1 MMLGNTGG
9 QYPDGRAWRSTGSDM
24 FRESSPPRG
33 IAPPARRQPLRRRRP
48 TIPHSTTS
56 PTIEWPS
63 GPIGTGSL
71 VADHRGFAI
80 PRMTDLKMNV
90 ISSKVRTRKASTWQ
104 SLARTG
110 SDRAEYPATS
120 LQQTP
125 ISVSTEMTA
134 AREPPDHERLSGP
147 IWFVEKLL
155 KTWRLELG
163 DVVPL
168 LGLEPSD
175 LSYATDVF
183 AGRATLRG
191 RDAKD
196 RIAYLFR
203 IRKTL
208 SALFRDEDVENEWLR
223 ERHEMLDDKAPMDL
237 LLDGSMENLLLV
249 KEYVEAAAGR

>member
-1 MMLGNTGG
+1 
-9 QYPDGRAWRSTGSDM
+9 
-24 FRESSPPRG
+24 
-33 IAPPARRQPLRRRRP
+33 
-48 TIPHSTTS
+48 
-56 PTIEWPS
+56 
-63 GPIGTGSL
+63 
-71 VADHRGFAI
+71 
-80 PRMTDLKMNV
+80 
-90 ISSKVRTRKASTWQ
+90 
-104 SLARTG
+104 
-110 SDRAEYPATS
+110 
-120 LQQTP
+120 
-125 ISVSTEMTA
+125 MTA

-147 IWFVEKLL
+147 IWFIEKLL
-155 KTWRLELG
+155 KTWRLERG
-163 DVVPL
+163 DAIPL

-175 LSYATDVF
+175 LSYAADVF

>member
-1 MMLGNTGG
+1 MMLENTGG

-24 FRESSPPRG
+24 FRQPSPLRG
-33 IAPPARRQPLRRRRP
+33 TVPPERRQPLWRGRRTDPR
-48 TIPHSTTS
+48 STTPS
-56 PTIEWPS
+56 TIEWPS
-63 GPIGTGSL
+63 DPIGTDSL
-71 VADHRGFAI
+71 VAGHRSFAVR
-80 PRMTDLKMNV
+80 RMNNIKIIFTTD
-90 ISSKVRTRKASTWQ
+90 KVRTRKAPTWQ
-104 SLARTG
+104 SLASG
-110 SDRAEYPATS
+110 SDRAEYLATS

-125 ISVSTEMTA
+125 IFVLWKMTA
-134 AREPPDHERLSGP
+134 ARETPDHERLSGP

-155 KTWRLELG
+155 KTWRLERS
-163 DVVPL
+163 DAIPL

-175 LSYATDVF
+175 GSYATDVF

>member
-1 MMLGNTGG
+1 MREAVGNASAPLPRQAGG
-9 QYPDGRAWRSTGSDM
+9 AMDGPCDG
-24 FRESSPPRG
+24 G
-33 IAPPARRQPLRRRRP
+33 PLLL
-48 TIPHSTTS
+48 
-56 PTIEWPS
+56 E
-63 GPIGTGSL
+63 GPWTEPET
-71 VADHRGFAI
+71 VVD
-80 PRMTDLKMNV
+80 
-90 ISSKVRTRKASTWQ
+90 RK
-104 SLARTG
+104 
-110 SDRAEYPATS
+110 
-120 LQQTP
+120 TP
-125 ISVSTEMTA
+125 ISVITEITA

-147 IWFVEKLL
+147 IWFIEKLL
-155 KTWRLELG
+155 KTWQLERG
-163 DVVPL
+163 DAIPL

-175 LSYATDVF
+175 LSYAADVF

>member
-1 MMLGNTGG
+1 MRLGNTGG
-9 QYPDGRAWRSTGSDM
+9 QYPDGRAWRSTVSDM

-33 IAPPARRQPLRRRRP
+33 TAPPDRRQPLRRRRRP
-48 TIPHSTTS
+48 VPHSATS
-56 PTIEWPS
+56 SAIEWPS

-71 VADHRGFAI
+71 VADHRSFAVR
-80 PRMTDLKMNV
+80 RMINIKIIFITN
-90 ISSKVRTRKASTWQ
+90 KVRTRKASTWQ
-104 SLARTG
+104 PLAAG
-110 SDRAEYPATS
+110 SDRAEYLATS

-125 ISVSTEMTA
+125 ISVITEMTPT
-134 AREPPDHERLSGP
+134 RESPDHGRLSGP

-155 KTWRLELG
+155 KTWRLERG
-163 DVVPL
+163 DAVPL